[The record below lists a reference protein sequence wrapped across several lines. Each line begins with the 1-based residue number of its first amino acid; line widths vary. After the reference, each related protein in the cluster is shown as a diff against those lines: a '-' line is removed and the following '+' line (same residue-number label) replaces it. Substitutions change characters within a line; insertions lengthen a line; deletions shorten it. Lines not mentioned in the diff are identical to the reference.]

1 MKKTLLAALF
11 TLGVLTL
18 PLSSMACDGMGPS
31 KHMGSITSVNA
42 ADKTF
47 TIRDAQLQM
56 PITFKASD
64 EIIQAVSEAQQ
75 GGSIMVN
82 YEENDG
88 TLTALG
94 VVL

>member
-1 MKKTLLAALF
+1 MKKTFIAALF
-11 TLGVLTL
+11 TLGMITI
-18 PLSSMACDGMGPS
+18 PLSAMACDGMGPS

-47 TIRDAQLQM
+47 TIRDAQLQI

-64 EIIQAVSEAQQ
+64 EIIQAVSEAK

-82 YEENDG
+82 YEDEDG

>member
-11 TLGVLTL
+11 TLGLVAV
-18 PLSSMACDGMGPS
+18 PFSAMACDGMGPN
-31 KHMGSITSVNA
+31 KHTGNITSVNA

-64 EIIQAVSEAQQ
+64 EILQAVSEAK

-82 YEENDG
+82 YEEEDG

>member
-1 MKKTLLAALF
+1 MKKTLYAALF
-11 TLGVLTL
+11 SLSLASL
-18 PLSSMACDGMGPS
+18 PIGAMACDGMGPS

-47 TIRDAQLQM
+47 TIRDAQLQV

-64 EIIQAVSEAQQ
+64 EIIQAVSDAQ

-82 YEENDG
+82 YEENEG